1 MKRITLAE
9 LSQHL
14 QEHLN
19 EVQQTGEPLTVT
31 RDNIPIATINPV
43 PEPPE
48 EKRAPFGCARGTISI
63 VGDIVEPV
71 LELDEWEVYQ

>member
-14 QEHLN
+14 QEHLT

-31 RDNIPIATINPV
+31 RDDIPIAIINPV
-43 PEPPE
+43 IKS
-48 EKRAPFGCARGTISI
+48 KRPPFGFGRGTGKII
-63 VGDIVEPV
+63 GDIVEPV
-71 LELDEWEVYQ
+71 LEPEVWEVNQ

>member
-1 MKRITLAE
+1 MKRITLTE

-14 QEHLN
+14 QEHLT
-19 EVQQTGEPLTVT
+19 EVQETGEPLTIM

-43 PEPPE
+43 PESPE

-63 VGDIVEPV
+63 IGDIVEPV
-71 LELDEWEVYQ
+71 FDKSYNL